1 MRNLVRLLGSVIAL
15 VLAVSIPLGYGI
27 IGYFKEGRTL
37 TYKAELTAARAAQY
51 IYAPEAPWRYDTDQL
66 AAISEIRTSATAP
79 IVQRILDMSG
89 NAMMQ
94 KGDPL
99 PSPTFARHAPI
110 FAAGTPVGLAEVS
123 ASLRPLLA
131 EVTSVG
137 LGSIVLAI
145 AVYFAFAYLP
155 LGALDRM
162 LAELK
167 QREEELGDQ
176 NARFNGAINAMSQG
190 LCLFDEAQRVVFANQ
205 RFAEIYGL
213 APEQVKRGT
222 TLREILVARAGKG
235 AYGDIDTNEFVAE
248 GTGSF
253 RQEVSQILQLA
264 DGRFISVLRRPAPDG
279 SLVSTHEDVT
289 ERETLSARLREQ
301 NGLLRKHEEE
311 LQTQNVRFDAALMNM
326 SHGLCMFDAEQRVL
340 IANARYAE
348 IYGLTLEQVKPG
360 TTLRQIIELRIARGL
375 YAGPSPED
383 YIKERLATFNEPS
396 VAVHQLSD
404 GRCICVRRQPMREGG
419 WVTTHED
426 VTEREKLKARL
437 EQQNEQLD
445 AAMNNMSQGLAM
457 YDDEQRLV
465 ICNRRYAEMYG
476 LSPEQVQP
484 GTTVREILEHRI
496 ARGCY
501 ATSAPPQLIDQLL
514 AQFGKIASEVHEL
527 TDGRSINVCYR
538 RAANGGHVITHQDIT
553 DQRRSE
559 ARIVH
564 MALHDALT
572 DLPNRAL
579 LNERLDHALMRVER
593 GEMIAVHLLDLDHF
607 KSVNDTLG
615 HPAGDKLLK
624 MAAARLREVV
634 RETDTVARMGGDE
647 FAIVQMDVSQPADA
661 TALALRIIESLC
673 VPFDLDGT
681 QVVIGTSVGI
691 AVGPADGENPDQL
704 IRNSDL
710 ALYRAK
716 ADGRST
722 YRFFGPEM
730 DAQMQ
735 VRRSMETDLRKAL
748 AAGEFEMH
756 YQPVVNLGNDEISG
770 VEALIRWRHPEKGLI
785 PPNTFIPVAEEIGFI
800 VQLGEWA
807 LREAC
812 PTARCWPEHIRI
824 AVNLSPIQFRNPG
837 FVGLVVGALSASGLS
852 ADRLELEITEDGAAA
867 GQRGDAVD
875 AVPAARAWHP
885 HRHGR
890 LRHGLLLAQLPAEL
904 PLRQDQDRP
913 LVREGHR
920 RGRGLAQH
928 RARGG
933 GDGQRPRH
941 GDDSRGRRDQGAARD
956 RARGGLHRD
965 AGLPVQQA
973 AAG

>member
-1 MRNLVRLLGSVIAL
+1 MRLVTRRRPAKHSQQVRNLVRLLGSVIAL
-15 VLAVSIPLGYGI
+15 VLALSIPLGYGI

-89 NAMMQ
+89 SAMMQ

-253 RQEVSQILQLA
+253 RQEVSQILPLA

-348 IYGLTLEQVKPG
+348 IYGLDAGAGEARHDLAPDHRAAHRQG
-360 TTLRQIIELRIARGL
+360 ALRGAQSRGLHQGAVGDVRRALRCRASAERWALHLRAAAADARRRLGHHARG
-375 YAGPSPED
+375 
-383 YIKERLATFNEPS
+383 R
-396 VAVHQLSD
+396 
-404 GRCICVRRQPMREGG
+404 
-419 WVTTHED
+419 
-426 VTEREKLKARL
+426 
-437 EQQNEQLD
+437 
-445 AAMNNMSQGLAM
+445 
-457 YDDEQRLV
+457 
-465 ICNRRYAEMYG
+465 
-476 LSPEQVQP
+476 
-484 GTTVREILEHRI
+484 
-496 ARGCY
+496 
-501 ATSAPPQLIDQLL
+501 
-514 AQFGKIASEVHEL
+514 
-527 TDGRSINVCYR
+527 
-538 RAANGGHVITHQDIT
+538 
-553 DQRRSE
+553 
-559 ARIVH
+559 
-564 MALHDALT
+564 
-572 DLPNRAL
+572 
-579 LNERLDHALMRVER
+579 
-593 GEMIAVHLLDLDHF
+593 
-607 KSVNDTLG
+607 
-615 HPAGDKLLK
+615 
-624 MAAARLREVV
+624 
-634 RETDTVARMGGDE
+634 
-647 FAIVQMDVSQPADA
+647 
-661 TALALRIIESLC
+661 
-673 VPFDLDGT
+673 
-681 QVVIGTSVGI
+681 
-691 AVGPADGENPDQL
+691 
-704 IRNSDL
+704 
-710 ALYRAK
+710 
-716 ADGRST
+716 
-722 YRFFGPEM
+722 
-730 DAQMQ
+730 
-735 VRRSMETDLRKAL
+735 
-748 AAGEFEMH
+748 
-756 YQPVVNLGNDEISG
+756 
-770 VEALIRWRHPEKGLI
+770 
-785 PPNTFIPVAEEIGFI
+785 
-800 VQLGEWA
+800 
-807 LREAC
+807 
-812 PTARCWPEHIRI
+812 
-824 AVNLSPIQFRNPG
+824 
-837 FVGLVVGALSASGLS
+837 
-852 ADRLELEITEDGAAA
+852 
-867 GQRGDAVD
+867 
-875 AVPAARAWHP
+875 
-885 HRHGR
+885 
-890 LRHGLLLAQLPAEL
+890 
-904 PLRQDQDRP
+904 
-913 LVREGHR
+913 
-920 RGRGLAQH
+920 H
-928 RARGG
+928 RAREA
-933 GDGQRPRH
+933 QSQSNSSSRTSSSTRP
-941 GDDSRGRRDQGAARD
+941 
-956 RARGGLHRD
+956 
-965 AGLPVQQA
+965 
-973 AAG
+973 